1 MINKERVPIK
11 NELFK
16 KHFKAEKPII
26 MYKVLYE
33 TNDSKLLN
41 IFNSGLKQL
50 EEEIKEMSVKER
62 IIEKPYNIVKVVK
75 NILEINQINQ

>member
-16 KHFKAEKPII
+16 KNFKVQKPII
-26 MYKVLYE
+26 IYKVLYE
-33 TNDSKLLN
+33 TNDSKLLD
-41 IFNSGLKQL
+41 IVNSGLKQL

-75 NILEINQINQ
+75 NFLEINE